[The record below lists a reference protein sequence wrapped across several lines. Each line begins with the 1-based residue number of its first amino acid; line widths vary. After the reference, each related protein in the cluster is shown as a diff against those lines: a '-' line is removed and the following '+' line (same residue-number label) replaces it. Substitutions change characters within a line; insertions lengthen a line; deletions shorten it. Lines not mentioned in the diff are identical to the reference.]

1 MEWPLKVLGIKC
13 SKKELG
19 WMVLDGTGRGDAVV
33 VAFDQ
38 AKAPPGDDR
47 AEILAWARKEL
58 LEVVEK
64 YHPDTA
70 ALRATE
76 GQSGSFQ
83 RAEMDGVVQATLYER
98 GIPVS
103 RLVAASIRSK
113 YKARNNKALEA
124 AVADLPALTEKTTIP
139 QKELLMVA
147 ASILAT

>member
-1 MEWPLKVLGIKC
+1 
-13 SKKELG
+13 
-19 WMVLDGTGRGDAVV
+19 MVLDGTGRGNAVV
-33 VAFDQ
+33 VDVDQ

-47 AEILAWARKEL
+47 AETLAWARKEL

-64 YHPDTA
+64 YHPEVA

-98 GIPVS
+98 GIPVG

-113 YKARNNKALEA
+113 YKARNNEALEV
-124 AVADLPALTEKTTIP
+124 AVAALPALTSKSTKL
-139 QKELLMVA
+139 QKELLTVA
-147 ASILAT
+147 ASIFPA